1 MPAPRRTRLILRAA
15 DLDETTRDAPS
26 MGEPD
31 VATEEC
37 PADHGRKGLIIDG
50 PFAETREQL
59 GG

>member
-1 MPAPRRTRLILRAA
+1 LILRAA